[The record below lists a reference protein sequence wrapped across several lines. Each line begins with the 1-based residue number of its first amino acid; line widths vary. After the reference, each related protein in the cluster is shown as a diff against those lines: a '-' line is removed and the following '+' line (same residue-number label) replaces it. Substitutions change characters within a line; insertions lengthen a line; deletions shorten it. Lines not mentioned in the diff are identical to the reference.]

1 MINWQDQK
9 KKHIENMRTIVVKVG
24 SAVLTDENGIDK
36 LVLENLV
43 SQLATLVKNG
53 KRVVLVSSGA
63 VAAGRATLRGYNTDE
78 TFLEGLSG
86 KQAAAAIG
94 QGKLVHMY
102 DELFAKHSLLSAQ
115 VLLTRL
121 DFKNRE
127 RFLNARNTLIK
138 LLDMQV
144 VPIINENDTVS
155 VRELKFGDN
164 DALASYILNAV
175 EGDLIINLTSTGGVL
190 SKNPLKVDKNE
201 KIPLIPCIDNI
212 DILDLD
218 KLCGGKSAVGTG
230 GMYSK
235 LLSARRAAQLNVP
248 TYILAGKKE
257 NVILDALKESIE
269 KSSEPLGT
277 WVIPS
282 QNQISRKK
290 YWLAYKSEP
299 HGTLYVDDGAAKA
312 LLESGKSLL
321 PAGITAVE
329 GDFKEGDIVRIVHNS
344 HAFAVGL
351 INYSSED
358 MKKIAGKKRL
368 EVAVLLGNA
377 HYPEV
382 IHRDNML
389 LNAAV

>member
-1 MINWQDQK
+1 MNWQEEKQK
-9 KKHIENMRTIVVKVG
+9 YIDNMRTVVVKVG
-24 SAVLTDENGIDK
+24 SAVLTNDNGIDRK
-36 LVLENLV
+36 VLENIV
-43 SQLATLVKNG
+43 EQLATLVKDG
-53 KRVVLVSSGA
+53 KRVLLVSSGA
-63 VAAGRATLRGYNTDE
+63 VAAGRAALRCYDTHE
-78 TFLEGLSG
+78 ALLEGLSG

-102 DELFAKHSLLSAQ
+102 DELFMQHGLLSAQ

-127 RFLNARNTLIK
+127 RFLNARNTLMK
-138 LLDMQV
+138 LLDMKV
-144 VPIINENDTVS
+144 IPIINENDTVS
-155 VRELKFGDN
+155 VQEIKFGDN

-175 EGDLIINLTSTGGVL
+175 EGELIINLTSTGGVF
-190 SKNPLKVDKNE
+190 SKNPLKVKE
-201 KIPLIPCIDNI
+201 KEEIPLISCIDNI
-212 DILDLD
+212 DELDLD
-218 KLCGGKSAVGTG
+218 LLCGGKSAVGTG

-235 LLSARRAAQLNVP
+235 LLSARRAAQLGVP
-248 TYILAGKKE
+248 TYILPGKQE
-257 NVILDALKESIE
+257 NVIIDALKAHND
-269 KSSEPLGT
+269 KYGT
-277 WVIPS
+277 WVVAS
-282 QNQISRKK
+282 QHHISRKK

-299 HGTLYVDDGAAKA
+299 HGSLHVDDGAAKA
-312 LLESGKSLL
+312 LLDSGKSLL
-321 PAGITAVE
+321 PAGITKVE

-344 HAFAVGL
+344 RPFAVGL

-358 MKKIAGKKRL
+358 MKKIAGKKRV

>member
-1 MINWQDQK
+1 MNWQEEKQ
-9 KKHIENMRTIVVKVG
+9 KHIENMRTIVVKVG
-24 SAVLTDENGIDK
+24 SAVLTNNEGIDRQ
-36 LVLENLV
+36 VLGNIV
-43 SQLATLVKNG
+43 TQLASLVKMG

-63 VAAGRATLRGYNTDE
+63 IAAGRASLRCCHIEEN
-78 TFLEGLSG
+78 FLEGLSG

-102 DELFAKHSLLSAQ
+102 DELFMQHSLLSAQ

-121 DFKNRE
+121 DFENRE
-127 RFLNARNTLIK
+127 RFLNARNTLMR

-155 VRELKFGDN
+155 VSEIKFGDN

-175 EGDLIINLTSTGGVL
+175 EGDLVINLTSTGGVL
-190 SKNPLKVDKNE
+190 SKNPLKVKE
-201 KIPLIPCIDNI
+201 REEIPLIPCIENI
-212 DILDLD
+212 DKLDLD
-218 KLCGGKSAVGTG
+218 TLCGGKSAVGTG

-235 LLSARRAAQLNVP
+235 LLSARRASQLSVP
-248 TYILAGKKE
+248 TFILPGKKE
-257 NVILDALKESIE
+257 NVIINALDCAKNEE
-269 KSSEPLGT
+269 YGT
-277 WVIPS
+277 WVMPS
-282 QNQISRKK
+282 QHHISRKK

-299 HGTLYVDDGAAKA
+299 HGVLHVDDGAAKA
-312 LLESGKSLL
+312 LLELGKSLL
-321 PAGITAVE
+321 PAGITKVE
-329 GDFKEGDIVRIVHNS
+329 GDFKEGDTVRIVHNS
-344 HAFAVGL
+344 RPFAVGL

-358 MKKIAGKKRL
+358 MKKIAGKKRV

-377 HYPEV
+377 HYSEV

>member
-1 MINWQDQK
+1 MNWQELKQ
-9 KKHIENMRTIVVKVG
+9 KHIQNMRTIVVKVG
-24 SAVLTDENGIDK
+24 SAVLTNEQGIDRQ
-36 LVLENLV
+36 VLENIV
-43 SQLATLVKNG
+43 SQLSTLVKEK

-63 VAAGRATLRGYNTDE
+63 VAAGRAALRTNNTDE
-78 TFLEGLSG
+78 SFLEGLSG

-94 QGKLVHMY
+94 QGRLVHLY
-102 DELFAKHSLLSAQ
+102 DEAFAKHSLLSAQ
-115 VLLTRL
+115 ILLTRL

-127 RFLNARNTLIK
+127 RFLNARNTLMK

-144 VPIINENDTVS
+144 IPIINENDTVS
-155 VRELKFGDN
+155 VNELKFGDN

-190 SKNPLKVDKNE
+190 SKNPLKAAKNE
-201 KIPLIPCIDNI
+201 RIPLIPCINDI
-212 DILDLD
+212 DTLDLD
-218 KLCGGKSAVGTG
+218 LLCGGKSAVGTG

-257 NVILDALKESIE
+257 NIILDALKENPDN
-269 KSSEPLGT
+269 PLGT

-282 QNQISRKK
+282 QNHISRKK

-299 HGTLYVDDGAAKA
+299 HGTLHVDQGAAKA
-312 LLESGKSLL
+312 LLEQGKSLL
-321 PAGITAVE
+321 PAGIISVE
-329 GDFKEGDIVRIVHNS
+329 GDFKEGDIVRIVHDS
-344 HAFAVGL
+344 KAFAVGL

-358 MKKIAGKKRL
+358 MQRIAGKKRL